1 MNTQNTYLR
10 KEHFST
16 TKEVTHLVHSSHQ
29 GTFNNSQI
37 IFLLLLVQLYNFIHI
52 LVDIIGNALY
62 QRVLNTLFNLCIIL
76 LQPRRILISL
86 SMIRASPKGCWDS
99 SVCFVFLP
107 LSFFSIHPHIP
118 TEPLVI
124 ARITSNVPVA
134 FGCLFKTTSSTN
146 LSKSLGISS

>member
-1 MNTQNTYLR
+1 MKMKSTYLR

-62 QRVLNTLFNLCIIL
+62 QRVLNTLFNLCIISSTTKKNTDFSLHDSCFSERL
-76 LQPRRILISL
+76 LGFFSL
-86 SMIRASPKGCWDS
+86 FCFSSSFFLLNSSAYSNRASSHNQDHKERTCSIWM
-99 SVCFVFLP
+99 FV
-107 LSFFSIHPHIP
+107 
-118 TEPLVI
+118 
-124 ARITSNVPVA
+124 
-134 FGCLFKTTSSTN
+134 
-146 LSKSLGISS
+146 